1 MNNNIGLIKVKTLSS
16 LVSNNFPEGTVIFC
30 EDTKDIYIKSN
41 GELYEYTSITYSV
54 KEDIINKFSHI
65 LNDLGYDYSN
75 DSEILN
81 ILNDKI
87 TNNIS
92 DLYDNNDIL
101 KLLYKCIDII
111 KDLAPEKSEY
121 IDKLYKSYNEYGKYI
136 S

>member
-41 GELYEYTSITYSV
+41 GESYEYTRIIYSV